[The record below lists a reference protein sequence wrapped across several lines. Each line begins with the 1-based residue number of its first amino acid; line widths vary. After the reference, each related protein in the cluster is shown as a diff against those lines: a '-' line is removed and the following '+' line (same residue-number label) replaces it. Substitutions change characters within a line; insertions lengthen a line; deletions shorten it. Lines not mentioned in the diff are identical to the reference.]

1 MSNNNFKKLHT
12 QIIKM
17 RKNAYLQRA
26 KQMILYKKE
35 EKIYKV
41 SLGECIRTWLVI
53 FYGQVHMI
61 S

>member
-1 MSNNNFKKLHT
+1 
-12 QIIKM
+12 M
-17 RKNAYLQRA
+17 RKNAYLQRS

-53 FYGQVHMI
+53 FYG
-61 S
+61 

>member
-1 MSNNNFKKLHT
+1 
-12 QIIKM
+12 M